1 MPLQQMP
8 VTEFQAPPIGSGF
21 GAAPVV
27 EEGHVMGGQQ
37 PIAMQGGGLV
47 SEARE
52 VQQAG
57 RYGDAMLV
65 HMNPEEAM
73 ALNEMGNAGLGGL
86 RRAQMTIN
94 PQTGLPEMF
103 SFKDALPA
111 IAGIV
116 GGMFGGPIGAGLA
129 SGLTT
134 FATTKGDIGRS
145 LLAGLGAWG
154 SGELMAT
161 LGGSG
166 AASQM
171 AGAGTS
177 FTPGSPNLTASIGG
191 PSANF
196 ASGMGNTLSAA
207 GGNAVMGQGFN
218 AGAFPSASANL
229 SSLGGAPAY
238 SVSSAAPSFVA
249 PPPVNP
255 IFSPGVEQA
264 ALAAGNLPNATAQS
278 MADAAGR
285 KAYSLASFPEKLG
298 YMGSGLS
305 NINPTQLSG
314 TGIGG
319 LGLSDVGIP
328 ALAATTGIAGGMV
341 PPPPVPS
348 FDNEEKVYSS
358 VAPPPADYGY
368 NPPPPD
374 YRPGI
379 DPPWDYYRR
388 AKDGGYVNDLPTV
401 NAKFGLKDLGRA
413 LSPAYALA
421 SGGIEGLLS
430 SYSLP
435 YMASQGQYGLP
446 DEEDALRNDDI
457 DNSGAM
463 ASPPP
468 VRISGGNLSMQGGT
482 KGMMTGDFT
491 ASPEVMSE
499 ISDSQLLKYL
509 RDEGFTPEE
518 IQSYLDPETKPF
530 QVGTAGGIVGDAST
544 AHLTADSN
552 PDSPTLTDIDLGRKD
567 AEELRSV
574 SHLLG
579 PETVNQIK
587 LGRQIRQGPRGGT
600 RLGYTMGQESEAAD
614 AARSGVMSF
623 ASPQA
628 QSALAERMAV
638 TPEAN
643 QPQNAEERAIY
654 DNALLALQGVLEEGE
669 AQQAIDEFIEVFGPE
684 AYRELEAIAANEMDD
699 GGIVEPANGETTIAE
714 GEIQGPDIIPGKI
727 VNPVT
732 GEETANLRVGENEYI
747 EPADSLERRAMAAG
761 LPPEPRNGAMIR
773 GMEERQLEAMY
784 G

>member
-57 RYGDAMLV
+57 RYGDDMLV

-86 RRAQMTIN
+86 RRAQMTVN

-161 LGGSG
+161 LGSSG

-171 AGAGTS
+171 AGAGTT
-177 FTPGSPNLTASIGG
+177 FTPGSGVGPNVSGASIDFG
-191 PSANF
+191 
-196 ASGMGNTLSAA
+196 SGLPIAEAA
-207 GGNAVMGQGFN
+207 Q
-218 AGAFPSASANL
+218 
-229 SSLGGAPAY
+229 
-238 SVSSAAPSFVA
+238 
-249 PPPVNP
+249 
-255 IFSPGVEQA
+255 QT

-285 KAYSLASFPEKLG
+285 EMFSAAPFSQKLG

-305 NINPTQLSG
+305 NFSPTQLSG

-348 FDNEEKVYSS
+348 FDNEEKVFSS

-368 NPPPPD
+368 NQPPPD

-468 VRISGGNLSMQGGT
+468 VRISGGNISMLGGT
-482 KGMMTGDFT
+482 NGKTVGDVERGRYLKSWPVDPDDPSQGRHSKRWSADDYVPPDKGMTGDYS
-491 ASPEVMSE
+491 ASPEEMLE
-499 ISDSQLLKYL
+499 TAEMTDGQLLKYL
-509 RDEGFTPEE
+509 RDQGFTPEE

-579 PETVNQIK
+579 PETVDQIK

-714 GEIQGPDIIPGKI
+714 GEIQGPDVIPGKI